1 MDKIELEKSKKE
13 TQRIKRPERYVSDT
27 EEWSSQSE
35 EETIRTN
42 SYIPRELANLKTN
55 NKRSERASNNKK
67 PEVEEYRSDTK
78 GQSTRQRQQERP
90 SGEANR
96 KASQPEQASTLD
108 VIKSLAELFQT
119 KGNNNEITINALKGH
134 GQDFESWFRDYDRLT
149 EANDWWYER
158 KGKRLMNYLRD
169 RAIRYWE
176 LIPSH
181 KKCEYETVRKHLI
194 QKLQPKTDNV
204 KELYWLGSGQPVEEY
219 AAKIRR
225 LARKTDIFSEQEI
238 TERFIK
244 GLRPEIRRA
253 VVAVKHTK
261 LSRAQKAAEEIEE
274 VLEEAQRTIEIN
286 SVSSGALC
294 YGFKQPGHLIREC
307 PSKTNEQEGRPR
319 GKT

>member
-1 MDKIELEKSKKE
+1 ME
-13 TQRIKRPERYVSDT
+13 QPKRRRDNKNESIYTERSGKPED
-27 EEWSSQSE
+27 EHQN
-35 EETIRTN
+35 IG
-42 SYIPRELANLKTN
+42 I
-55 NKRSERASNNKK
+55 ASINKK
-67 PEVEEYRSDTK
+67 PEVVECRSGTK
-78 GQSTRQRQQERP
+78 GQSTRQKQQERP

-96 KASQPEQASTLD
+96 KASQQASTLEI
-108 VIKSLAELFQT
+108 IKSLAELLQT

-134 GQDFESWFRDYDRLT
+134 GQDVESWFRDYNRLT
-149 EANDWWYER
+149 EAKDWSYER
-158 KGKRLMNYLRD
+158 KSKRLTNCLRD

-181 KKCEYETVRKHLI
+181 KKYEYETVRKYLI
-194 QKLQPKTDNV
+194 KKLQPKTDYI
-204 KELYWLGSGQPVEEY
+204 KELCSLNQGPGQPVEEY

-225 LARKTDIFSEQEI
+225 LARKKDIFSEQEI

-244 GLRPEIRRA
+244 GLRPKISRA

-261 LSRAQKAAEEIEE
+261 LSRKQKAAEEIEE

-307 PSKTNEQEGRPR
+307 PSKTNEQ
-319 GKT
+319 